1 MMGSTVQKLNMLAV
15 QNTPRTSERSK
26 KPPGMPS
33 ANKTGIQ
40 RRSSPAEASTALDE
54 WLVLAGQIRKLD
66 PVARHNLVSQGVSTK
81 VLYTL
86 LDSFE
91 KTSRPDVFSVL
102 GFSSKTASRRKNMA
116 MSLPASDATVS
127 LIEIK
132 SLAETVFG
140 SSALAEEW
148 LNKPALAL
156 DHHKPMELI
165 ATRPCAEL
173 VREHL
178 IRLDYGVAV

>member
-1 MMGSTVQKLNMLAV
+1 MPST
-15 QNTPRTSERSK
+15 QNTAHTSESSK
-26 KPPGMPS
+26 KQPNMPLADKVVVQRRRSPAQPS
-33 ANKTGIQ
+33 AA
-40 RRSSPAEASTALDE
+40 PDE
-54 WLVLAGQIRKLD
+54 WLALAGQIRKLG
-66 PVARHNLVSQGVSTK
+66 PVARHNFVSQGVSTK

-86 LDSFE
+86 LDSFK

-102 GFSSKTASRRKNMA
+102 GFSSKTASRRKDTA

-140 SSALAEEW
+140 SSALAEDW

-165 ATRPCAEL
+165 ATRPGAEL

-178 IRLDYGVAV
+178 IRLDYGVTV

>member
-1 MMGSTVQKLNMLAV
+1 MPTA
-15 QNTPRTSERSK
+15 QNTLRASELSK
-26 KPPGMPS
+26 KPLRMPS
-33 ANKTGIQ
+33 SDKAGIQ
-40 RRSSPAEASTALDE
+40 RRRMPAKAPAAPAE
-54 WLVLAGQIRKLD
+54 WLELAGQIHKMD
-66 PVARHNLVSQGVSTK
+66 PVARHNFVSQGVSTK

-102 GFSSKTASRRKNMA
+102 GFSSKTASRRKDTA

-148 LNKPALAL
+148 LNKPAIAL

-165 ATRPCAEL
+165 ATRPGAEL

>member
-1 MMGSTVQKLNMLAV
+1 MPTALPQLSAHSLG
-15 QNTPRTSERSK
+15 K
-26 KPPGMPS
+26 KPIS
-33 ANKTGIQ
+33 AKKASLTSARLRSQ
-40 RRSSPAEASTALDE
+40 RLNISKGVLATPDE
-54 WLVLAGQIRKLD
+54 WTQLSGQIRKLD
-66 PVARHNLVSQGVSTK
+66 AVARHNFVSQGVSTK

-91 KTSRPDVFSVL
+91 KTSRPEIFSVL
-102 GFSSKTASRRKNMA
+102 GFSSKTASRRKNSS

-127 LIEIK
+127 MIEIK
-132 SLAETVFG
+132 ALAETVFG
-140 SSALAEEW
+140 NSALAEEW

-165 ATRPCAEL
+165 ATRPGAEL